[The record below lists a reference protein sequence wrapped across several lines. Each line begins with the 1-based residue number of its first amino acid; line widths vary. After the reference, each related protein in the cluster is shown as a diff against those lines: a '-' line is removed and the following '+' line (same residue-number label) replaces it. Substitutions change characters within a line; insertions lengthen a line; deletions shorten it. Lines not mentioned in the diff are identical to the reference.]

1 MMVIIFL
8 NRYTERE
15 RRTTDTLKTEIS
27 LMFNFFPLYTLEN
40 LDPRELVKR
49 IFFVEELEEDV
60 HKRWRIGT
68 FEFGEVR

>member
-27 LMFNFFPLYTLEN
+27 LMFNFFPLYTLRK
-40 LDPRELVKR
+40 LWILVKR
-49 IFFVEELEEDV
+49 IFFEEELEEDV

-68 FEFGEVR
+68 FEFEEVR

>member
-27 LMFNFFPLYTLEN
+27 LMFNFFPLYTLRK
-40 LDPRELVKR
+40 LWILVKR
-49 IFFVEELEEDV
+49 IFFEEELEEDV